1 METPTYENR
10 IVIYGY
16 VSATAMEELAEQI
29 LIDGVVPSKGGPR
42 CETVEDILAVAAK
55 AEAEGRP
62 LEFHADRPHVPFIG
76 AEGILRDYGI
86 EFQIVA
92 PFHANGTD
100 FKARHYDGRGER
112 YRRTPLEGGAPFSA
126 EPRRAYAA

>member
-1 METPTYENR
+1 METHAHENR

-29 LIDGVVPSKGGPR
+29 LIDGVLSSKGGSR
-42 CETVEDILAVAAK
+42 CETVEDVLAVAAQ

-62 LEFHADRPHVPFIG
+62 LEFHAASRHVPFIG

-92 PFHANGTD
+92 PIHANGTD
-100 FKARHYDGRGER
+100 FKARHYDGINER
-112 YRRTPLEGGAPFSA
+112 YRRTPLEGSKPFGM
-126 EPRRAYAA
+126 ERRLEFTS